1 MSTRREKS
9 YLFFPIGISFLPV
22 IFVTLCLA
30 VLGTLTLSGALR
42 DHSYS
47 VKAAEKTK
55 QYYTAAAKEQHKRRE
70 GKAKALVPTA
80 DGTEVYNVDG
90 ISLDASH
97 TADGYVML
105 NYNGSSPKVKLQ
117 VRTPDGKL
125 YTYSVTEYGSYTAY
139 PLSAGSG
146 AYECI
151 VYEAASV
158 ENDLYAAAMA
168 KRVFVQLA
176 NEFMPFLY
184 ANCYADFGTG
194 SACVGK
200 GEELAE
206 GCNSDLDVVG
216 AVYAYV
222 TKSISY
228 DHKKAETVRP
238 GYVPNPDHTLASG
251 TGICFD
257 YASLMTS
264 MLRSQGIPTRLE
276 VGYMEDIYHAWISCY
291 VAEIGWVEKIIA
303 FDGKNWTLMDPTTAA
318 ANGTRTVMK
327 LQKKNKYT
335 VKYLY

>member
-1 MSTRREKS
+1 MSMRREKS
-9 YLFFPIGISFLPV
+9 YPLIYTGISFLPV

-42 DHSYS
+42 DQSYS

-55 QYYTAAAKEQHKRRE
+55 QYYAEVTKEQHERRE
-70 GKAKALVPTA
+70 GRAKVLVPTA
-80 DGTEVYNVDG
+80 DGTEAYNVGG
-90 ISLDASH
+90 ISLDTSH

-105 NYNGSSPKVKLQ
+105 NYNGSNPKVKLQ
-117 VRTPDGKL
+117 VRTPNGTI
-125 YTYSVTEYGSYTAY
+125 YTYSVTKYGSYTAY

-146 AYECI
+146 SYEFI

-158 ENDLYAAAMA
+158 KNDLYATAMA
-168 KRVFVQLA
+168 QCVSVQLA
-176 NEFMPFLY
+176 NEFLPFLY
-184 ANCYADFGTG
+184 ANYYADFSAA
-194 SACVGK
+194 SACVRK
-200 GEELAE
+200 GEELAV
-206 GCNSDLDVVG
+206 GCASDLDVVE
-216 AVYAYV
+216 AAYAYV

-228 DHKKAETVRP
+228 DHKKAETVRT
-238 GYVPNPDHTLASG
+238 GYVPNPDHTLAVG

-257 YASLMTS
+257 YASLMVS

-291 VAEIGWVEKIIA
+291 VAETGWVEKMIV
-303 FDGKNWTLMDPTTAA
+303 FDGKNWTMMDPTTAA
-318 ANGTRTVMK
+318 ANGTQTVVK